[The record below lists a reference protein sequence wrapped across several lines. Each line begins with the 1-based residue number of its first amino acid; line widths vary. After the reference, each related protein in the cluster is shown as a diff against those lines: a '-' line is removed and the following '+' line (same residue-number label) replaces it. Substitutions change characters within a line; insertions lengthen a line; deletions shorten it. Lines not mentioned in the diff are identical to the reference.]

1 MHIDVDNRNSHREN
15 QKWFYASIISFPRY
29 NLNNF
34 VYFLLKPKSLQENI
48 KFNLR
53 TLENKL
59 SEILIG
65 NTTSQIIFRT

>member
-15 QKWFYASIISFPRY
+15 QKWFYALIISFPRY
-29 NLNNF
+29 NLNNC